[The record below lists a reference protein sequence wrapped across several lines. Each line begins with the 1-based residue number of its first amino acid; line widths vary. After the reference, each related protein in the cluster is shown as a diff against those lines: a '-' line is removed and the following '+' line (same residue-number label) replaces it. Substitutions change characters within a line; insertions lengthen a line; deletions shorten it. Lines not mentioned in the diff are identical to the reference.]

1 MICENEDPVSN
12 ISFVKIGESK
22 KTTTRD
28 RSQFFLIQSISSS
41 QIGSD
46 GSTMTVFH
54 NDLVL
59 TKRVGC
65 YPEFIVVMNDIEVLD
80 DEFGCAFLECFGF
93 LFDLLRV
100 RDDFGFLDSNE
111 IAGRFIE
118 C

>member
-1 MICENEDPVSN
+1 MICENEYPVSN

-28 RSQFFLIQSISSS
+28 RSQFFLIQSMSSS

-65 YPEFIVVMNDIEVLD
+65 YPEFIVVMNDIEILD
-80 DEFGCAFLECFGF
+80 DEFGCAFLEWFGF

-100 RDDFGFLDSNE
+100 RDDFCFLDSNE